1 MGALFV
7 KPPDPHDPFAKRPSS
22 AVADWQRKQWSIPI
36 PDQDHGKKINQSS
49 EHNTSRAPGPS
60 NSKIADFQSAP
71 ISDGTQRKRLE
82 RPPLHSWKIK
92 RQNMFVPGLLVA
104 AIFIYSIPLIKA
116 GKLQFIKDYF
126 TKT

>member
-7 KPPDPHDPFAKRPSS
+7 KPPDPHDPFAPRQGS
-22 AVADWQRKQWSIPI
+22 AVADWQRKQWEIPI
-36 PDQDHGKKINQSS
+36 PDRDHGKKI
-49 EHNTSRAPGPS
+49 EHHKSRAPGPTDS
-60 NSKIADFQSAP
+60 TISDSHIRTQSAP
-71 ISDGTQRKRLE
+71 ISDGVQRKRLE